1 MRFNEGGYGVRS
13 TLRDALDFV
22 GRLQS
27 FGEMHA
33 AWNAFLDYSSQFGF
47 TNGALADMPGPGERV
62 QDTVLCLSWPDEW
75 TKRYVER
82 DYIRNDPARLHLS
95 RSVEPYT
102 WQEMASCKDYSP
114 AQKNIVYEASE
125 FRLKC
130 GIIFPMPGLR
140 SGPALVT
147 IAGENSDLSDDDRM
161 RLHLAAIYTHAV
173 VRKLSGKRNNGAISP
188 TFSRRERECLQWYA
202 AGKTEWEI
210 GEILSISEKTANTYL
225 ERAKQKFGVATRQ
238 QAIVAALRNGV
249 IQY

>member
-1 MRFNEGGYGVRS
+1 MRS

-22 GRLQS
+22 ERLQS

-33 AWNAFLDYSSQFGF
+33 AWKAFLDYTSQFGF
-47 TNGALADMPGPGERV
+47 TNGALADMPGPGERL
-62 QDTVLCLSWPDEW
+62 QDTVLCLSWPNEW
-75 TKRYVER
+75 STRYLER
-82 DYIRNDPARLHLS
+82 NYIRDDPARLHLS

-102 WQEMASCKDYSP
+102 WQEMVSCKDYGP
-114 AQKNIVYEASE
+114 KQKKIVYEASE
-125 FRLKC
+125 FGMKS

-147 IAGENSDLSDDDRM
+147 IAGENTDISDDDRM

-173 VRKLSGKRNNGAISP
+173 VRKLSGKRGDAVRP
-188 TFSRRERECLQWYA
+188 TFSPRERECLQWYA
-202 AGKTEWEI
+202 AGKSEWEI

-225 ERAKQKFGVATRQ
+225 ERAKQKFGVATRK
-238 QAIVAALRNGV
+238 QAIVAALRSGV

>member
-1 MRFNEGGYGVRS
+1 MRA

-22 GRLQS
+22 ERLQTFNDMNS
-27 FGEMHA
+27 
-33 AWNAFLDYSSQFGF
+33 AWAGFLEYTSGFGF
-47 TNGALADMPGPGERV
+47 THGALADMPGPGERL
-62 QDTVLCLSWPDEW
+62 QDTVLCLSWPEEW
-75 TKRYVER
+75 SRRYLER

-95 RSVEPYT
+95 RTVEPYSWSQMLACT
-102 WQEMASCKDYSP
+102 DYSA
-114 AQKNIVYEASE
+114 AQKAIVHEAAE
-125 FRLKC
+125 FGMKS

-147 IAGENSDLSDDDRM
+147 IAGENDGIGEDDRM

-173 VRKLSGKRNNGAISP
+173 VRKLSGMRSDASGIPS
-188 TFSRRERECLQWYA
+188 FSRRERECLQWYA
-202 AGKTEWEI
+202 AGKSEWEI

-225 ERAKQKFGVATRQ
+225 ERAKQKFGVATRK

>member
-1 MRFNEGGYGVRS
+1 MRS

-22 GRLQS
+22 ERLQS

-33 AWNAFLDYSSQFGF
+33 AWNAFLEYTTQFGF
-47 TNGALADMPGPGERV
+47 TNGALADMPGPGERL
-62 QDTVLCLSWPDEW
+62 QDTVLCLSWPGEW
-75 TKRYVER
+75 SARYLER
-82 DYIRNDPARLHLS
+82 NYIRNDPARLHLS

-102 WQEMASCKDYSP
+102 WQEMVSCDHYTP
-114 AQKNIVYEASE
+114 QQKNIVHEASE
-125 FRLKC
+125 FGLSS

-147 IAGENSDLSDDDRM
+147 IAGENADVSDDDRM

-173 VRKLSGKRNNGAISP
+173 VRKLSGKRSDGVRA

-202 AGKTEWEI
+202 AGKSEWEI

-225 ERAKQKFGVATRQ
+225 ERAKQKFGVATRK